1 MRPKH
6 LTDLLK
12 IAIPQKRNVLV
23 VGGPGVGKSDI
34 ITDTCKQLGAKLI
47 ISHPVV
53 SDPTDYKGMP
63 FVVQEGDQSVA
74 KFLPFSDLKELIN
87 AKELTVFFL
96 DDLGQAPSSVQAAV
110 MQLLLARRLNDHII
124 SENVVFIAAT
134 NRRQDK
140 AGVMGILEP
149 VKSRFCTIVE
159 IEPELDDWVEWA
171 ISHDMPMELIAFV
184 RFRESNNQSVLYN
197 FKPTLDISNGP
208 CPRTVANVGR
218 WMKDGLPKHLEFETF
233 KGAAGEVFATEFLA
247 FLQIARSLPDP
258 DDFIQNPRPELIP
271 KEPST
276 MFALLGA
283 IAHRLTPQT
292 APNII
297 KIANMLPPEFS
308 VMLVKDCLTKDKKA
322 ITRTEAF
329 IDWSVKYS
337 NLYKESF

>member
-6 LTDLLK
+6 LVDLLK

-34 ITDTCKQLGAKLI
+34 MTDTCKQLGAKLI

-63 FVVQEGDQSVA
+63 FVVRSGEDMVA
-74 KFLPFSDLKELIN
+74 KFLPFSDLQELIH

-124 SENVVFIAAT
+124 SEHVVFVAAT

-149 VKSRFCTIVE
+149 VKSRFCTIIE
-159 IEPELDDWVEWA
+159 LEPELDDWVEWA
-171 ISHDMPMELIAFV
+171 INHDMPMELIAFV

-197 FKPTLDISNGP
+197 FQPTLDISNGP
-208 CPRTVANVGR
+208 CPRTIANVGR
-218 WMKDGLPKHLEFETF
+218 WMKDGVPKHLEFETF

-247 FLQIARSLPDP
+247 FLQIARTLPDP
-258 DDFIQNPRPELIP
+258 DEFVKNPQKEKIP
-271 KEPST
+271 REPSA

-283 IAHRLTPQT
+283 VAHRLTEAN
-292 APNII
+292 APNIM
-297 KIANMLPPEFS
+297 KIADMIPAEFS

-322 ITRTEAF
+322 ITRCKEF